1 MAEKKN
7 KISSV
12 VEKIKE
18 ASKKLVLEQVVAIL
32 PSISKNNF
40 IRILSLYEKISS
52 GESKKVIASLKSTF
66 KDSIAGDLIVRGIR
80 NINARGRKKIA
91 IDLIADGMI
100 MRDKKR
106 REEEAKGGFVP
117 FTVLFSPTMRCNL
130 RCKGCYAGNYSQTDD
145 LPYEVVDR
153 MVTEAEDMG
162 VAFMTV
168 LGGEPFMWEP
178 IFKLLEEH
186 PHMYFQIYT
195 NSTMLNK
202 ERVKRL
208 KKLGNAA
215 LMLSI
220 EGFEKETDE
229 RRHPGIYQKVIAAMD
244 LLHKEKI
251 PFGYSVAVTREN
263 EPVVTSDEFIDL
275 MIEKGAIIG
284 WMFLYMPVG
293 MDPDLSLMPTPE
305 QRLHMLEF
313 NKRIRQN
320 KPILVIDFWNDAPFV
335 GGCIAGKYYVHIT
348 SQGWAEPCIFSHVA
362 QDNIKEKSLREI
374 MRSEL
379 FSELR
384 KRQPY
389 HENLYLPCMW
399 IDSPEVSRD
408 IHAKLKLHLTH
419 PGADDVLKKPHLVEG
434 MDKYSK
440 RVKELYEK
448 EWRKEKEAL
457 DEKGGI
463 SDRLMKKLGND

>member
-1 MAEKKN
+1 MADKKN
-7 KISSV
+7 NLSLL
-12 VEKIKE
+12 VERIKE
-18 ASKKLVLEQVVAIL
+18 ASKKLIIEQIVNIL
-32 PSISKNNF
+32 PSISKKNF
-40 IRILSLYEKISS
+40 VRILSLYERISS

-80 NINARGRKKIA
+80 NVNAKARKKIA
-91 IDLIADGMI
+91 VDLIADGI
-100 MRDKKR
+100 ILRDKKR
-106 REEEAKGGFVP
+106 LEEEKKGGFVP

-130 RCKGCYAGNYSQTDD
+130 RCKGCYAGNYSQSDD

-153 MVTEAEDMG
+153 MVTEAEEIG

-168 LGGEPFMWEP
+168 LGGEPFMWEHL
-178 IFKLLEEH
+178 FTLLEKH

-195 NSTMLNK
+195 NSTLLTR
-202 ERVKRL
+202 ERVQKI
-208 KKLGNAA
+208 KQLGNAA

-229 RRHPGIYQKVIAAMD
+229 RRHPGIYKKVLAAMD
-244 LLHKEKI
+244 LLREEKV
-251 PFGYSVAVTREN
+251 PFGYSVAVTQQN

-275 MIEKGAIIG
+275 MIEKGALIG

-313 NKRIRQN
+313 NKRIRMT

-335 GGCIAGKYYVHIT
+335 GGCIAGKFYVHIT

-362 QDNIKEKSLREI
+362 QDNIKEKTLRQI

-389 HENLYLPCMW
+389 NENLFLPCMW
-399 IDSPEVSRD
+399 IDNPEVSRD
-408 IHAKLKLHLTH
+408 LHAKLNLHLTH
-419 PGADDVLKKPHLVEG
+419 PGADDVLKKEHLLEG
-434 MDKYSK
+434 LNKYSK
-440 RVKELYEK
+440 RVKEIYEK
-448 EWRKEKEAL
+448 EWAKEKEGFN
-457 DEKGGI
+457 DQKGA

>member
-1 MAEKKN
+1 MADKKN
-7 KISSV
+7 KISAL

-18 ASKKLVLEQVVAIL
+18 ASKRLVIEQIVTIL
-32 PSISKNNF
+32 PSVSKNNF
-40 IRILSLYEKISS
+40 VRLLSLYEKIST
-52 GESKKVIASLKSTF
+52 GETKKVINALKTTLR
-66 KDSIAGDLIVRGIR
+66 DSIAGDLIVRGIKS
-80 NINARGRKKIA
+80 INTKSRKKIA
-91 IDLIADGMI
+91 VDLIADGI
-100 MRDKKR
+100 ILRDKKR
-106 REEEAKGGFVP
+106 VEEEKKGGYVP

-130 RCKGCYAGNYSQTDD
+130 RCKGCYAGNYSQSDD

-153 MVTEAEDMG
+153 MVTEAEEIG

-178 IFKLLEEH
+178 LFELLEKH

-195 NSTMLNK
+195 NSTLLDR
-202 ERVKRL
+202 ERVRKI
-208 KKLGNAA
+208 KELGNAA

-229 RRHPGIYQKVIAAMD
+229 RRHPGIYKKVLAAMD
-244 LLHKEKI
+244 LLHEEKV
-251 PFGYSVAVTREN
+251 PFGYSVAVTQQN

-313 NKRIRQN
+313 NKRIRQT

-335 GGCIAGKYYVHIT
+335 GGCIAGKFYVHIT

-362 QDNIKEKSLREI
+362 QDNIKEKTLRQI

-379 FSELR
+379 FGELR

-389 HENLYLPCMW
+389 NENLFLPCMW
-399 IDSPEVSRD
+399 IDNPEVSRD
-408 IHAKLKLHLTH
+408 LHQKLKLHLTH
-419 PGADDVLKKPHLVEG
+419 PGADDVLKKEHLIAG

-448 EWRKEKEAL
+448 EWTKEKEML
-457 DEKGGI
+457 EKKN
-463 SDRLMKKLGND
+463 STSERLMEKLGND

>member
-1 MAEKKN
+1 MADKKN
-7 KISSV
+7 TFSSL
-12 VEKIKE
+12 VEKIKDV
-18 ASKKLVLEQVVAIL
+18 SKRLVIEQIVAIL

-40 IRILSLYEKISS
+40 VRILSLYEKISS
-52 GESKKVIASLKSTF
+52 GESKKVIAAIKTTF
-66 KDSIAGDLIVRGIR
+66 KDSIAGDLIVRGIKNT
-80 NINARGRKKIA
+80 NIRARKKIA
-91 IDLIADGMI
+91 VDLIADGMI
-100 MRDKKR
+100 LRDKKR
-106 REEEAKGGFVP
+106 REEESKGGFVP

-130 RCKGCYAGNYSQTDD
+130 RCKGCYAGNYSQADD

-168 LGGEPFMWEP
+168 LGGEPFMWEHL
-178 IFKLLEEH
+178 FTLLEKH

-202 ERVKRL
+202 ERVRKI

-229 RRHPGIYQKVIAAMD
+229 RRHPGIYKKVLAAMD
-244 LLHKEKI
+244 LLHEEKV
-251 PFGYSVAVTREN
+251 PFGYSVAVTQQN

-275 MIEKGAIIG
+275 MIEKGALIG
-284 WMFLYMPVG
+284 WMFLYMPMG

-313 NKRIRQN
+313 NKRIRQS

-335 GGCIAGKYYVHIT
+335 GGCIAGKYYLHIT
-348 SQGWAEPCIFSHVA
+348 SQGWVEPCIFSHIA
-362 QDNIKEKSLREI
+362 QDNIKEKSLRQI

-389 HENLYLPCMW
+389 NDNLFLPCMW
-399 IDSPEVSRD
+399 IDNPEVSRD
-408 IHAKLKLHLTH
+408 LHAKLDLHLTH
-419 PGADDVLKKPHLVEG
+419 PGADDVLKKDHLKEG
-434 MDKYSK
+434 MNKYSK

-448 EWRKEKEAL
+448 EWQKEKEEMAK
-457 DEKGGI
+457 KGGV